1 MLQFNQ
7 IIAVYVMMDSLLI
20 VQLIFVIIEQIAQF
34 VQLVIHLVKLAKIM
48 GLIVIF
54 YLIFFFKFQ
63 NSYI

>member
-34 VQLVIHLVKLAKIM
+34 VQLVIHLVKRAKIM